1 MKKPKH
7 KLRILVNTNAP
18 WATSGYSQQAK
29 QFIPLMHKEG
39 YEVACVAF
47 YGLQGGAIKLDGV
60 TYFPNGGDQWGDQS
74 VVNHQQI
81 FKPDIVITLQDIW
94 TLNPDLIRQFN
105 RFIPIVPIDHEPIP
119 PAIYERLKL
128 AYRIISY
135 APFGERELTRVGMH
149 STYIPHTVDT
159 NLFVKSNKSETRKKI
174 GIPDDVFLF
183 GMVAANKDN
192 PPRKSF
198 QEVLD
203 AFKIFK
209 QRHPKS
215 AIYFHSIM
223 NQPGGFPIDTYSRAL
238 GIQDSV
244 YFIGAYDLLNRVD
257 TEDMPKIYSA
267 FDCFLL
273 PSTNEGF
280 GVPAIE
286 AQSCEIP
293 VIVNDFTALRDLV
306 IDGVTGYKTKVASK
320 RFTPLNSYIGIPDVN
335 SIVEKMEKV
344 YKTDRDAM
352 GKAGRKFVQ
361 ENFDIRVVWE
371 KHWLPFLDRVEKEI
385 YKN

>member
-1 MKKPKH
+1 
-7 KLRILVNTNAP
+7 
-18 WATSGYSQQAK
+18 
-29 QFIPLMHKEG
+29 
-39 YEVACVAF
+39 
-47 YGLQGGAIKLDGV
+47 
-60 TYFPNGGDQWGDQS
+60 
-74 VVNHQQI
+74 VVNHSQV

-94 TLNPDLIRQFN
+94 TLNPDLIRQLN
-105 RFIPIVPIDHEPIP
+105 RFCPIVPVDHEPIP

-135 APFGERELTRVGMH
+135 APFGERELQRCGMH

-159 NLFVKSNKSETRKKI
+159 NLFVKSDKSEIRKKI

-209 QRHPKS
+209 SRHPKS

-223 NQPGGFPIDTYSRAL
+223 NQPGGFPIDTYAKAI

-257 TEDMPKIYSA
+257 TTDMPKIYSA

-286 AQSCEIP
+286 AQSCEVP
-293 VIVNDFTALRDLV
+293 TIVNDFTALRDLV
-306 IDGVTGYKTKVASK
+306 IDNVTGYKTKVAYK
-320 RFTPLNSYIGIPDVN
+320 RFTPLNSWIGIPDTN
-335 SIVEKMEKV
+335 SLVEKMEKV
-344 YKTDRDAM
+344 YKTDREKM

-361 ENFDIRVVWE
+361 DNFDIKVVWE
-371 KHWLPFLDRVEKEI
+371 KHWLPWLKRVEEEI